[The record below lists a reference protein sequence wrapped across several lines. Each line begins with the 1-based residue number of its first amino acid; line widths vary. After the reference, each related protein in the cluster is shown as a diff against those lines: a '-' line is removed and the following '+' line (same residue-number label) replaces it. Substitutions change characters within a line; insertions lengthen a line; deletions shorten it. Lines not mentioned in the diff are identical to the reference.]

1 MLLLSMFVRPKMGY
15 IRGKIGLTGQFD
27 RCHYL
32 HPWVRNIVLSCV
44 EAKSDLH
51 GKQVI
56 FQQEILNPS
65 FLCFH
70 SLEYFKN
77 VFRVAAEWVLR
88 CGGGVK
94 FKHLDKWMWNYNAIP
109 DGPKGKLMLEGINA
123 KGVSITTG
131 GLQHLGKCEEIC
143 PDSKPA

>member
-1 MLLLSMFVRPKMGY
+1 MNQLCEPPCS
-15 IRGKIGLTGQFD
+15 
-27 RCHYL
+27 
-32 HPWVRNIVLSCV
+32 
-44 EAKSDLH
+44 
-51 GKQVI
+51 QVI
-56 FQQEILNPS
+56 FQQQILNPS

-70 SLEYFKN
+70 SLECFKN